1 MGIDRFF
8 SKSQRAQRLFQKGSG
23 IAGKIFSKV
32 SSVGGE
38 ILSEVNKYAPELTS
52 NPIYAGA
59 QLAVKASGLIGKVA
73 TGLSTAK
80 TIQDAGKS
88 LGDAYRDS
96 RGLSIAPPPA
106 PGSETHST
114 AGLQTAADSM

>member
-1 MGIDRFF
+1 MGIDRWFN
-8 SKSQRAQRLFQKGSG
+8 KSQRAQRLFQKG
-23 IAGKIFSKV
+23 AGVAGRLFQKV
-32 SSVGGE
+32 HDVGSQV
-38 ILSEVNKYAPELTS
+38 LSEVNKYAPELTA

-59 QLAVKASGLIGKVA
+59 QLAVTASGIAGKAA
-73 TGLSTAK
+73 TGLSQAK
-80 TIQDAGKS
+80 NIQDLGKS
-88 LGDAYRDS
+88 LGDAYKDS

>member
-1 MGIDRFF
+1 MGIDRWF
-8 SKSQRAQRLFQKGSG
+8 SKSQRAQRLFQKGAG

-32 SSVGGE
+32 HDVGSQV
-38 ILSEVNKYAPELTS
+38 LSEVNKYAPEIAAS
-52 NPIYAGA
+52 PIYGAASLAIAGA
-59 QLAVKASGLIGKVA
+59 GIAGKAA
-73 TGLSTAK
+73 TGLSQAK

-106 PGSETHST
+106 PGAETHST